1 VYDDDSTFAL
11 NDVIEVVGF
20 LSVTPTLC
28 VFSDEMEEDEETC
41 IQSQP
46 SSLVPRLH
54 AVYVRKLQHNNPLWH
69 PNFCSSGIYLH
80 NICCRHCLH
89 RIFRLNVP
97 VYWW

>member
-20 LSVTPTLC
+20 LSLTPTLC

-46 SSLVPRLH
+46 ASLVPRLH
-54 AVYVRKLQHNNPLWH
+54 AVYVRKLQHTNPLWH
-69 PNFCSSGIYLH
+69 PNFCSSGI
-80 NICCRHCLH
+80 
-89 RIFRLNVP
+89 IFVVGIVCTECSSLMLL
-97 VYWW
+97 YISSKC